1 MERRLFDPGHATG
14 FLRAG
19 DRDLSELETGDVAFR
34 GQTDTE
40 RVSGEYPA
48 SCSPSSPGGSD
59 ATALIGDI

>member
-34 GQTDTE
+34 GQTDAE
-40 RVSGEYPA
+40 SRENIQRPVPPPLRA
-48 SCSPSSPGGSD
+48 DPMP
-59 ATALIGDI
+59 LL